1 MTEVKQAIARELPY
15 LRRYARALTGG
26 QGSGDGLIRTML
38 ESLAD
43 GRTTLAADVALKPQL
58 YALVNRACDAV
69 PAAAAEAALP
79 EGEARI
85 QERLGTLPVAA
96 RRALLLT
103 SLEGLSQ
110 AEVALIQGVDVA
122 AVGTLLATARA
133 ALRRLAATRVLV
145 IEDEPV
151 IAMHISEI
159 VREAGHQVV
168 GVATTKTEAVALAR
182 AERPGLI
189 LCDIQL
195 DDGSTGIEAAQEI
208 LAALDVP
215 IIFVTAFPER
225 LLTGERVEPTYLVS
239 KPFEPETLIVT
250 MSQAL
255 FHRPVRRPAEP

>member
-1 MTEVKQAIARELPY
+1 MTDLKQAIARELPY
-15 LRRYARALTGG
+15 LRRYARALTGA
-26 QGSGDGLIRTML
+26 QARGDGLIRAML
-38 ESLAD
+38 EALAE
-43 GRTTLAADVALKPQL
+43 GRTALDPAAALKPQL
-58 YALVNRACDAV
+58 YALVHRACDDG
-69 PAAAAEAALP
+69 PAAAPAATLP
-79 EGEARI
+79 ESEARL
-85 QERLGTLPVAA
+85 QERLGALPVAA

-103 SLEGLSQ
+103 SLEGLTP
-110 AEVALIQGVDVA
+110 AEVASILGTDAA
-122 AVGTLLATARA
+122 AVGALLTAARE
-133 ALRRLAATRVLV
+133 ALRKLAATRVLV

-159 VREAGHQVV
+159 VREAGHEVV
-168 GVATTKTEAVALAR
+168 GVATTKAEAVALAR
-182 AERPGLI
+182 AEQPGLV

-208 LAALDVP
+208 LAALDIP